1 MLIREAEV
9 RDIPR
14 IVELLR
20 QVLEVHADGRPDL
33 FIHGTRKY
41 TDEELAQIIAD
52 DNRPLFVATDDGGV
66 VVGHAFCEI
75 QDFTGSNN
83 MQPVL
88 TLYVDDI
95 CVDEKA
101 RGTHVG
107 TALYQHVIEFA
118 REGGFHNVTLNV
130 WSCNPGAMAFYQAM
144 GMVPYKVG
152 MEQVL

>member
-1 MLIREAEV
+1 MLIREAEP

-52 DNRPLFVATDDGGV
+52 DNRPLFVATDDDGV

-107 TALYQHVIEFA
+107 TALYQRVIEFA